1 MRLPYLFIRT
11 AVITDAD
18 VLYRL
23 WTDPRVM
30 THVGFP
36 QGLRITGP
44 EIEAQIAGSGQSVF
58 DQYLLVQ
65 LKDSGESIGECKMIP
80 PDADGLAETD
90 VKLLPAFWGH
100 KYGVEVKRGLL
111 DYIFTHTDAKEVQ
124 ATPNVNNVASIKM
137 QEAVGGMRIGE
148 RGFEFPESMQSYTQ
162 PVQYYIYRVR
172 RETWA
177 KRNGIIERMERRK
190 NKSVGPV

>member
-1 MRLPYLFIRT
+1 MSNGSITVFETRRLIIR
-11 AVITDAD
+11 AVITDAE

-36 QGLRITGP
+36 QGLRITRP
-44 EIEAQIAGSGQSVF
+44 EIEARIAAAGESAF
-58 DQYLLVQ
+58 DRFLLVE
-65 LKDSGESIGECKMIP
+65 LKFRGEVIGECKMTL

-111 DYIFTHTDAKEVQ
+111 DFIFTHTNAEEVQ

-137 QEAVGGMRIGE
+137 QEAVGG
-148 RGFEFPESMQSYTQ
+148 
-162 PVQYYIYRVR
+162 V
-172 RETWA
+172 
-177 KRNGIIERMERRK
+177 
-190 NKSVGPV
+190 